1 MYIFPKNR
9 KSYYILFGC
18 ILIAGLFFWVID
30 ENARYVAAP
39 IIVASG
45 GSILFFLR
53 MTEFRKAFPLGDVG
67 AISVL
72 ALLCYTIIPPIQ
84 YLLSDMTYAES
95 NARQLFFL
103 APSAH
108 EIGAFTWWY
117 VLYLLSFLISYLLFL
132 PNHEKLIK
140 IPCLPENRF
149 VLALLILFCVFSSFL
164 MIVSSSLGLETAPT
178 YGSESMYIAYE
189 ALSSLPLI
197 LRQAYGLIVS
207 NGMILI
213 VQISLLLVLFLR
225 WKNKVY
231 RYILFLWLFLLLI
244 TNILFMGNRTTFIL
258 IFMASILM
266 YNQFVKPLNLIKALA
281 LALFLL
287 CIFFMIGIMRGGIDL
302 AENLQNLKTNSV
314 SANLSFNQAN
324 EFQVLF
330 GGNYDLLWMKEA
342 GRLQD
347 APTQLICYDLVML
360 VPQQFLP
367 FEKINVQTWYLN
379 QSTCPSYF
387 MFNPISQAIIGFGWV
402 ELVLRGCLLGFMLA
416 KLRGWY
422 VKHSAS
428 FWVTLF
434 YFYITIIS
442 YYAIRGTAIYVLL
455 ASTLYRFIP
464 LYVLVWV
471 MTGCRRRVSAHC
483 TVALPSVSN

>member
-1 MYIFPKNR
+1 MCIFPKNR
-9 KSYYILFGC
+9 KSYYILLGC
-18 ILIAGLFFWVID
+18 ILIAGLFLWGID

-53 MTEFRKAFPLGDVG
+53 LTEFRKAFPLGDLG

-95 NARQLFFL
+95 SARQLFFL

-140 IPCLPENRF
+140 TPRLPENRF
-149 VLALLILFCVFSSFL
+149 VLAFLILFCVFSSFL
-164 MIVSSSLGLETAPT
+164 IVVSLSLGLETAPV

-189 ALSSLPLI
+189 AMSSLPLI
-197 LRQAYGLIVS
+197 LRQVHGLIVS
-207 NGMILI
+207 NGIMLI
-213 VQISLLLVLFLR
+213 VQISLMLVLYLK
-225 WKNKVY
+225 WEKKAY
-231 RYILFLWLFLLLI
+231 RYILLLWLFLLLI

-266 YNQFVKPLNLIKALA
+266 YNQFVKPLSFKKALT

-287 CIFFMIGIMRGGIDL
+287 CIFLMIGIMRGGIDL
-302 AENLQNLKTNSV
+302 AANVQNLEINEV
-314 SANLSFNQAN
+314 SDNLLFNQAN

-347 APTQLICYDLVML
+347 APTQLTCYDLVML

-367 FEKINVQTWYLN
+367 FEKINIQTWYLN
-379 QSTCPSYF
+379 QSMCPSYF

-402 ELVLRGCLLGFMLA
+402 ELVLRGCLLGFILA
-416 KLRGWY
+416 KLRSWY

-434 YFYITIIS
+434 YFYIAVIS
-442 YYAIRGTAIYVLL
+442 YYSIRGTAIYVLL
-455 ASTLYRFIP
+455 ASILYRFIP
-464 LYVLVWV
+464 FYVLISI
-471 MTGCRRRVSAHC
+471 MTGFGRRHSKQCAVSS
-483 TVALPSVSN
+483 PSVCN